1 MKTLTNHTLIY
12 DAECPLCNAY
22 TSQFIKQGM
31 LDKNGRTAFADFDFD
46 DHAQIN
52 KNLACNK
59 IALVNSTNNEITY
72 GIDSLLKIIG
82 FSFSKMAKIGKL
94 PLVYWFLNKL
104 YNFISYNRKMIAPG
118 KSPQNSDCNPAKNLT
133 YRFVFIIF
141 CGLVVHFTVTWFFQT
156 FLHSFLNTQ
165 MHFPDFVLYASQ
177 FPIQALVFYGLKQK
191 KFYDYA
197 GQIAAVSL
205 FGALLL
211 GALGVGLLV
220 IQELGFNIS
229 LLAPVSYGMVYMFMF
244 LEHLKRVKLYQISAW
259 LCVSWF
265 VFRLA
270 IYPLVFKLY

>member
-22 TSQFIKQGM
+22 TSQFIKHGM
-31 LDKNGRTAFADFDFD
+31 LDKNGRTAFTNFDFENKTEID
-46 DHAQIN
+46 

-59 IALVNSTNNEITY
+59 IALINTTKNEIIY
-72 GIDSLLKIIG
+72 GIDSLLKVVG
-82 FSFSKMAKIGKL
+82 FSFPLIAKIGKL
-94 PLVYWFLNKL
+94 PLVYWFLNRL

-118 KSPQNSDCNPAKNLT
+118 KSPQNSNCNPEKNLI
-133 YRFVFIIF
+133 YRLTFIVF
-141 CGLVVHFTVTWFFQT
+141 CGLIVHFIVTWFFQT
-156 FLHSFLNTQ
+156 FLHSFLNKQ
-165 MHFPDFVLYASQ
+165 IQFPDFALYASQ
-177 FPIQALVFYGLKQK
+177 FPIQALMFYGLKQK
-191 KFYDYA
+191 NFYDYA

-211 GALGVGLLV
+211 GVLGVGLLL
-220 IQELGFNIS
+220 IEKLGINIS

-244 LEHLKRVKLYQISAW
+244 LEHLKRVKLYQLSVW

-265 VFRLA
+265 IFRLV

>member
-22 TSQFIKQGM
+22 TSQFIKQGL
-31 LDKNGRTAFADFDFD
+31 LDKNGRTAFANFDFENNKEID
-46 DHAQIN
+46 

-72 GIDSLLKIIG
+72 GIDSLLKVIG
-82 FSFSKMAKIGKL
+82 FSFPYIVKIGKQ
-94 PLVYWFLNKL
+94 PLVYWFLNIL
-104 YNFISYNRKMIAPG
+104 YNFISFNRKMIAPG
-118 KSPQNSDCNPAKNLT
+118 KNPQNSACNPTQNLK
-133 YRFVFIIF
+133 YRLAFIVF

-156 FLHSFLNTQ
+156 FLYSFLNTQ
-165 MHFPDFVLYASQ
+165 ILFPDFALFASQ
-177 FPIQALVFYGLKQK
+177 FPIQALVFYSLKQK

-211 GALGVGLLV
+211 GALGIGLLF
-220 IQELGFNIS
+220 IQKLEINIS

-270 IYPLVFKLY
+270 IYPLVFKLF

>member
-12 DAECPLCNAY
+12 DAECPLCNVY

-31 LDKNGRTAFADFDFD
+31 LDKNGRTAFANFDFAGNTKID
-46 DHAQIN
+46 

-59 IALVNSTNNEITY
+59 IALVDSANNEITY
-72 GIDSLLKIIG
+72 GIDSLLKVVG
-82 FSFSKMAKIGKL
+82 FSFPLIAKIGKQ

-118 KSPQNSDCNPAKNLT
+118 KSPQNRNCNPEKNLI
-133 YRFVFIIF
+133 YRLTFILF
-141 CGLVVHFTVTWFFQT
+141 CGLLVHFTVTSFFQT

-165 MHFPDFVLYASQ
+165 MQFPDFALYASQ

-191 KFYDYA
+191 NFYDYA

-211 GALGVGLLV
+211 GVLGVGLLL
-220 IQELGFNIS
+220 IQKLGINIS

-244 LEHLKRVKLYQISAW
+244 LEHLKRVKLYQLSVW

-265 VFRLA
+265 IFRLV

>member
-31 LDKNGRTAFADFDFD
+31 LDKNGRTAFADFDFEGN
-46 DHAQIN
+46 AQID
-52 KNLACNK
+52 KNLACNR
-59 IALVNSTNNEITY
+59 IALINTSNNEITY
-72 GIDSLLKIIG
+72 GINSLLKVIG
-82 FSFSKMAKIGKL
+82 FSFPLIAKIGKQ
-94 PLVYWFLNKL
+94 PLVYWFLNRL

-118 KSPQNSDCNPAKNLT
+118 KSPQNSNCNPEKNLT
-133 YRFVFIIF
+133 YRLVFIVF

-156 FLHSFLNTQ
+156 FLHSFLNHQ
-165 MHFPDFVLYASQ
+165 MHFPDFVLYVSQ

-191 KFYDYA
+191 NFYDYA

-211 GALGVGLLV
+211 GVLGVGLLL
-220 IQELGFNIS
+220 IQKLGIDIS
-229 LLAPVSYGMVYMFMF
+229 LLATVSYGMVYMFMF
-244 LEHLKRVKLYQISAW
+244 LEHLKRVKLYQLSTW

>member
-22 TSQFIKQGM
+22 TSQFIKQGL
-31 LDKNGRTAFADFDFD
+31 LDKNGRTAFANFDFENNKEID
-46 DHAQIN
+46 

-72 GIDSLLKIIG
+72 GIDSLLKVIG
-82 FSFSKMAKIGKL
+82 FSFPYIVKIGKQ
-94 PLVYWFLNKL
+94 PLVYWFLNIL
-104 YNFISYNRKMIAPG
+104 YNFISFNRKMIAPG
-118 KSPQNSDCNPAKNLT
+118 KSPQNSACNPTQNLK
-133 YRFVFIIF
+133 YRLTFIAF
-141 CGLVVHFTVTWFFQT
+141 CGLVVHITVTWYFKS
-156 FLHSFLNTQ
+156 FLNPFLNTQ
-165 MHFPDFVLYASQ
+165 IHFPDFVLYVSQ
-177 FPIQALVFYGLKQK
+177 FPIQALAFYSLKQK
-191 KFYDYA
+191 NFYDYA
-197 GQIAAVSL
+197 GQIASVSL

-211 GALGVGLLV
+211 GALGVGLLF
-220 IQELGFNIS
+220 IQKLGINIS

-270 IYPLVFKLY
+270 IYPLVFKLF